1 MKPWSDEEKE
11 LIKLHYRET
20 GTRILRVLLPDRSLS
35 DIRQTANALGLTY
48 VLSRRN
54 KKAVDWTPKE
64 DAIIRAKYP
73 LIRMRKNPM
82 TLAKLAELLGK
93 TPLQVRYRA
102 MRLGLT
108 RANPKQL
115 DWTEDEKE
123 FVAEHVHRSVAW
135 IRDALR
141 RKGYPRRSES
151 SIATMRCRIN
161 CSVVG
166 NGVTYSANELGYLM
180 GKDSRQVTLWIKQGL
195 LKARPR
201 TDSIDPLHGGVGD
214 RWEIKPADV
223 RTFIFKH
230 PAYLDLPLVDKNWF
244 LTIMEDQRLPRPRYV
259 QESCGVPAEDSGL

>member
-1 MKPWSDEEKE
+1 MKPWTEEDRQ
-11 LIKLHYRET
+11 LIRLHYAET
-20 GTRILRVLLPDRSLS
+20 GTKVLRQLMPDRPLGG
-35 DIRQTANALGLTY
+35 IRLIANAMGITC
-48 VLSRRN
+48 VKARRN

-64 DAIIRAKYP
+64 DATIRGKFP
-73 LIRMRKNPM
+73 LIRMRSHPM

-102 MRLGLT
+102 MLLGLT
-108 RANPKQL
+108 RVNPKQR

-123 FVAEHVHRSVAW
+123 FVAEHAHRSIAW

-166 NGVTYSANELGYLM
+166 NGVVYSACELGYLM

-195 LKARPR
+195 LKAKPR

-223 RTFIFKH
+223 RTFIFKY

-244 LTIMEDQRLPRPRYV
+244 LTIIEDQHVPRPRYV
-259 QESCGVPAEDSGL
+259 QESCGVPEASGL